1 MFPKNANHRKL
12 VRLLIFTGFLFL
24 AEIAYPQSANF
35 LSPLNHLKT
44 DISSSLN
51 ESISQVPSLPVPPWI
66 VRSKNL
72 IFLDSLKSKASK
84 NYLTKKIYDIV
95 VINTDFVSK
104 KDNHGTSEEAYIGYS
119 GRKIRKIEIK
129 KLNVFG
135 ADINNPDAYN
145 PGRSQNILNKTHFN
159 TNEKIIRKNLLFS
172 VGDTLSPIALSDN
185 ERILRGLPF
194 IDDARINIVPVSNEE
209 VDIIVITK
217 DVYSLGGTYDPASG
231 LKKGTISVF
240 EKNVLGIGHGLGISV
255 PFDSDKPDS
264 PGFGFHYI
272 IDNIARS
279 FINMKLFYNEGLGQ
293 KFYGVD
299 IRRNLVSSATKY
311 AGGISVRHMD
321 EKIGIVTPEIPEP
334 FRYNIQ
340 DYWLAR
346 SFLLNK
352 ESVKRI
358 IIGSRYT
365 NNNVFDRPFILP
377 DSYHSMQKY
386 RIFLSSIAFSVQKYY
401 KANLIYGY
409 GRTEDIPYGGLLK
422 VTVGREINEFKK
434 RNYAGS
440 EVSYSSLIRNFGYLY
455 SSAGLA
461 AYINNHHTEQGI
473 LSVRLKYFSNLMPVG
488 RNMIRTFI
496 RADYTR
502 GFDRNLEEHLN
513 YFNDNGFSG
522 FRNDSVN
529 GSQRLTLNLESVIF
543 SHANFYGFRFAF
555 FGFADFSALSGANQI
570 LGNGTIL
577 SGLGLGIRI
586 RNDNL
591 VFNTFQIR
599 LGFFPDAPSYSRIN
613 YITVSGEQ
621 LLRPDNF
628 ESGPPSMIPFR

>member
-1 MFPKNANHRKL
+1 MFAQNAKYKL
-12 VRLLIFTGFLFL
+12 IRLLIFTGFLFL
-24 AEIAYPQSANF
+24 AEIAYPQAADFSPQ
-35 LSPLNHLKT
+35 LSHLKRG
-44 DISSSLN
+44 ISISLN
-51 ESISQVPSLPVPPWI
+51 ESVSLPSLPVPPWI
-66 VRSKNL
+66 EKSKDL
-72 IFLDSLKSKASK
+72 IFLDSLKKKASR
-84 NYLTKKIYDIV
+84 NLLTKKIYDIV
-95 VINTDFVSK
+95 VINTGSFSK
-104 KDNHGTSEEAYIGYS
+104 KDNRGTSEEAYTGFS
-119 GRKIRKIEIK
+119 GKRIRKIEIRR
-129 KLNVFG
+129 LNVFG

-145 PGRSQNILNKTHFN
+145 PEKSQNLLNKTHIN
-159 TNEKIIRKNLLFS
+159 TSERIIRKNLLFS
-172 VGDTLSPIALSDN
+172 EGDTLSAIALSDN
-185 ERILRGLPF
+185 ERILRGLSF
-194 IDDARINIVPVSNEE
+194 IDDARINVVPVSGDE

-217 DVYSLGGTYDPASG
+217 DVYSLGGSYEPASG

-240 EKNVLGIGHGLGISV
+240 EKNVLGMGHGLGISM
-255 PFDSDKPDS
+255 PFDTNVPDS
-264 PGFGFHYI
+264 PGFGFNYI

-293 KFYGVD
+293 KFYGID
-299 IRRNLVSSATKY
+299 ISRILVSSATKY
-311 AGGISVRHMD
+311 AGGISIRHMD
-321 EKIGIVTPEIPEP
+321 EKVDIKTPDMPEP
-334 FRYNIQ
+334 FRYNLQ

-352 ESVKRI
+352 EDVKRI
-358 IIGSRYT
+358 IIASRYT

-377 DSYHSMQKY
+377 DSYHYLQKY
-386 RIFLSSIAFSVQKYY
+386 RIILSSIAFSVQKYY

-440 EVSYSSLIRNFGYLY
+440 EISYSSLIRNFGYLHA
-455 SSAGLA
+455 SAGLA
-461 AYINNHHTEQGI
+461 SYITDHHTEQGI
-473 LSVRLKYFSNLMPVG
+473 LSVRLKYFSNLLPVG

-502 GFDRNLEEHLN
+502 GFDRNIEEHLN
-513 YFNDNGFSG
+513 YFSDNGFSG
-522 FRNDSVN
+522 FRNDSVS
-529 GSQRLTLNLESVIF
+529 GLQRMTLNFESVVF
-543 SHANFYGFRFAF
+543 SQTNHYGFRFAF
-555 FGFADFSALSGANQI
+555 FGFADFSALSGTNQI

-621 LLRPDNF
+621 LLKPENF